1 MQVRIGEVSGGISI
15 SGRRSRGVHGWYVS
29 NGKNVRLLSMWRTL
43 YLSSASILI
52 VEWEAVVFGLETK
65 KGRSKP
71 LHLQPRE
78 RRSNAVDG

>member
-1 MQVRIGEVSGGISI
+1 MSDET
-15 SGRRSRGVHGWYVS
+15 
-29 NGKNVRLLSMWRTL
+29 NVKLLSMWRTL
-43 YLSSASILI
+43 YLSSDSILI